1 MRTDAAERD
10 VKLERQ
16 LTLFDSVMIV
26 ISGTIGASIF
36 IVPADVLRAV
46 PNPAIALGLWIVVG
60 GITLLAGLACAELG
74 GMYPE
79 AGGQYVFIREAYGR
93 FAAFLYGWVLFT
105 AGNSGALAAMAISSA
120 IFIGRAFPQ
129 FGADQVLFSPGA
141 LRWHLDVTRG
151 TLLAVLAVLVLTA
164 VNLRSVRVAAWLQNV
179 TAVGYLV
186 ALGLIVVIGLAF
198 GHGSWSHFH
207 APAAGAMV
215 PVTLGGL
222 GVGMI
227 ALFFS
232 YDGWEFLSWV
242 GGEIK
247 NPGRNLPLG
256 LILGI
261 LLIIVTYL
269 LANVVFLY
277 ALPPE
282 VLAQQPAAADAAMTA
297 LFSHDAGRWISL
309 FIGAVSFGAA
319 SVVVLGG
326 ARIYYRMAL
335 DGSFFRGMTRIHPRW
350 RTPSTALLWQCA
362 WVIVLIVSGRY
373 EQLYTCFIFMM
384 TVTYALTV
392 GAVFILRRTQADRP
406 RPYRCSGYPWLPA
419 IYIVMAICFIV
430 STLLSRP
437 AESLIGL
444 GMACLGI
451 PLYLYRQLQP
461 AVI

>member
-1 MRTDAAERD
+1 MRVEAPEGG

-36 IVPADVLRAV
+36 IVPADVMRAV
-46 PNPAIALGLWIVVG
+46 PNPALALGLWVLVG

-129 FGADQVLFSPGA
+129 FGAEQVAFSPGA
-141 LRWHLDVTRG
+141 FGHHLDVTRE
-151 TLLAVLAVLVLTA
+151 TLFAVVAVIVLTA

-179 TAVGYLV
+179 TALGYLT
-186 ALGLIVVIGLAF
+186 ALGLIVVFGLAF
-198 GHGSWSHFH
+198 GHGAWSHFH
-207 APAAGAMV
+207 APAAGTMM
-215 PVTLGGL
+215 PVTFGGI
-222 GVGMI
+222 GVATI

-232 YDGWEFLSWV
+232 FDGWEFLSWV

-261 LLIIVTYL
+261 LTIIVTYL

-277 ALPPE
+277 ALAPE

-297 LFSHDAGRWISL
+297 LFSHDAGQWISL
-309 FIGAVSFGAA
+309 FIGAISFGAA

-326 ARIYYRMAL
+326 ARIYYSMAL
-335 DGSFFRGMTRIHPRW
+335 DGSFFAGMARIHPRW
-350 RTPSTALLWQCA
+350 KTPSTALLWQCA

-392 GAVFILRRTQADRP
+392 GAVFILRRTQPDRP
-406 RPYRCSGYPWLPA
+406 RPYRCTGYPWLPA
-419 IYIVMAICFIV
+419 IYIGVAICFVI
-430 STLLSRP
+430 STLISRP
-437 AESLIGL
+437 TESLAGL

-451 PLYLYRQLQP
+451 PLYLYRRR
-461 AVI
+461 ARMH